1 MAEAKDAKG
10 GSGRGLSSLS
20 HRLASR
26 SGRISLEALRFLG
39 ASHRRTRVAPPPGAP
54 AGTLAVPVHAVETRI
69 RSICYDAES
78 VDERSIESLEELS
91 ELAEAEGRV
100 TWIDMQGFA
109 NRDALERIGQVF
121 GIHPLALADVVH
133 VPQRPKAEMHDGRLL
148 IVTQMALLTE
158 AGEIEVEQ
166 VSLVLGPGWVV
177 TFQERQGDV
186 FQPVRERVRSA
197 AARIRRM
204 GADFLAYALLDAVID
219 GYFPVV
225 EAIGGILEQL
235 EEEVVAGPG
244 AAALARIHAT
254 RRTLLHL
261 HRVQWRQRDAVHT
274 LLRDESFPFSE
285 PVRIYLRDAHD
296 HAFQTLDAIET
307 YRDMAVGLMDVYLSS
322 TSHRMNEAMRTL
334 TVMAS
339 VFIPLTFVVGV
350 YGMNFERM
358 PELHWQWGY
367 PAVWG
372 VILAIGF
379 GLRRRSEAERRWS
392 RSRCT
397 SWQTDS
403 DESPGNHPSR
413 CRSVPPF
420 LEAAGSRGW
429 APELDLRGTQTASAG

>member
-158 AGEIEVEQ
+158 AGEIEE
-166 VSLVLGPGWVV
+166 
-177 TFQERQGDV
+177 
-186 FQPVRERVRSA
+186 PVRERVRSA

-358 PELHWQWGY
+358 PELHW
-367 PAVWG
+367 
-372 VILAIGF
+372 
-379 GLRRRSEAERRWS
+379 RRRSEAERRWS

-429 APELDLRGTQTASAG
+429 APELGLRGTQTASAG

>member
-1 MAEAKDAKG
+1 MAEARDAKRG
-10 GSGRGLSSLS
+10 KGRDRSSLS
-20 HRLASR
+20 RRLASR
-26 SGRISLEALRFLG
+26 SGRISLEAVRFLG
-39 ASHRRTRVAPPPGAP
+39 ASHRRKRVAPPRGAPPGA
-54 AGTLAVPVHAVETRI
+54 LAVPVHAVETRI
-69 RSICYDAES
+69 RSICYDAETL
-78 VDERSIESLEELS
+78 DERSIEFLDELS
-91 ELAEAEGRV
+91 ALAEAEGRV
-100 TWIDMQGFA
+100 TWIDVQGFA

-133 VPQRPKAEMHDGRLL
+133 VPQRPKAEMHDDRLL
-148 IVTQMALLTE
+148 IVTQMAQLTE
-158 AGEIEVEQ
+158 PGQIEVEQ

-177 TFQERQGDV
+177 TFQERPGDV
-186 FQPVRERVRSA
+186 FEPVRERLRGA
-197 AARIRRM
+197 TGRIRHM

-235 EEEVVAGPG
+235 EDEVMAGPG

-296 HAFQTLDAIET
+296 HAFQTVDAIET
-307 YRDMAVGLMDVYLSS
+307 YREMAVGLMDVYLSS
-322 TSHRMNEAMRTL
+322 ASHRMNEVMKTL

-339 VFIPLTFVVGV
+339 VFIPLTFVAGV

-358 PELHWQWGY
+358 PELHWEWGY

-372 VILAIGF
+372 FMLAT
-379 GLRRRSEAERRWS
+379 GLGLLAWFRRRGW
-392 RSRCT
+392 
-397 SWQTDS
+397 
-403 DESPGNHPSR
+403 
-413 CRSVPPF
+413 
-420 LEAAGSRGW
+420 LGW
-429 APELDLRGTQTASAG
+429 AGEQS

>member
-1 MAEAKDAKG
+1 MAEAKHAKG
-10 GSGRGLSSLS
+10 GIGRGLSLLS
-20 HRLASR
+20 RQVASR
-26 SGRISLEALRFLG
+26 SGRISLEAVGFLG
-39 ASHRRTRVAPPPGAP
+39 ASHRRKRVAPPPGAP
-54 AGTLAVPVHAVETRI
+54 PGALAVPVHAVETRI
-69 RSICYDAES
+69 RSICYDAETL
-78 VDERSIESLEELS
+78 DERSIESLDELS
-91 ELAEAEGRV
+91 ELGEAEGRV
-100 TWIDMQGFA
+100 TWIDVQGFA
-109 NRDALERIGQVF
+109 NRDALERIRQVF

-133 VPQRPKAEMHDGRLL
+133 VPQRPKAEMHDDRLL

-177 TFQERQGDV
+177 TFQERPGDV
-186 FQPVRERVRSA
+186 FEPVRERVRSA
-197 AARIRRM
+197 TGRIRQM
-204 GADFLAYALLDAVID
+204 GADFLTYALLDAVID
-219 GYFPVV
+219 GYFPVI

-235 EEEVVAGPG
+235 EEEVMAGPG

-322 TSHRMNEAMRTL
+322 ASHRMNEVMKTL

-339 VFIPLTFVVGV
+339 VFIPLTFVAGV

-358 PELHWQWGY
+358 PELHWEWGY

-372 VILAIGF
+372 FMLATGF
-379 GLRRRSEAERRWS
+379 GLLAWFRRR
-392 RSRCT
+392 
-397 SWQTDS
+397 
-403 DESPGNHPSR
+403 
-413 CRSVPPF
+413 
-420 LEAAGSRGW
+420 GW
-429 APELDLRGTQTASAG
+429 LGGARNRT

>member
-1 MAEAKDAKG
+1 
-10 GSGRGLSSLS
+10 
-20 HRLASR
+20 
-26 SGRISLEALRFLG
+26 
-39 ASHRRTRVAPPPGAP
+39 
-54 AGTLAVPVHAVETRI
+54 
-69 RSICYDAES
+69 
-78 VDERSIESLEELS
+78 
-91 ELAEAEGRV
+91 
-100 TWIDMQGFA
+100 
-109 NRDALERIGQVF
+109 
-121 GIHPLALADVVH
+121 
-133 VPQRPKAEMHDGRLL
+133 
-148 IVTQMALLTE
+148 
-158 AGEIEVEQ
+158 
-166 VSLVLGPGWVV
+166 
-177 TFQERQGDV
+177 
-186 FQPVRERVRSA
+186 
-197 AARIRRM
+197 M

-322 TSHRMNEAMRTL
+322 TSHRMNEAMI
-334 TVMAS
+334 VA
-339 VFIPLTFVVGV
+339 GV

-372 VILAIGF
+372 FMLATGF
-379 GLRRRSEAERRWS
+379 GLLAWFRRRGWLGGAQERS
-392 RSRCT
+392 
-397 SWQTDS
+397 
-403 DESPGNHPSR
+403 
-413 CRSVPPF
+413 
-420 LEAAGSRGW
+420 
-429 APELDLRGTQTASAG
+429 

>member
-1 MAEAKDAKG
+1 MAEAKHAKG
-10 GSGRGLSSLS
+10 GIGRGLSLLS
-20 HRLASR
+20 RQVASR
-26 SGRISLEALRFLG
+26 SGRISLEAVGFLG
-39 ASHRRTRVAPPPGAP
+39 ASHRRRRVAPPAGAPPGA
-54 AGTLAVPVHAVETRI
+54 LAVPVHAVETRI
-69 RSICYDAES
+69 RSICYDAETLG
-78 VDERSIESLEELS
+78 ERSIESLEELS

-100 TWIDMQGFA
+100 TWIDVQGFA

-133 VPQRPKAEMHDGRLL
+133 VPQRPKAEMHDDRLL
-148 IVTQMALLTE
+148 IVTQMAQLTE

-177 TFQERQGDV
+177 TFQERPGDV
-186 FQPVRERVRSA
+186 FEPVRERVRSA
-197 AARIRRM
+197 TARIRHM
-204 GADFLAYALLDAVID
+204 GADFLTYALLDAVID
-219 GYFPVV
+219 GYFPVI

-235 EEEVVAGPG
+235 EEEVMAGPG

-285 PVRIYLRDAHD
+285 PVRVYLRDAHD

-339 VFIPLTFVVGV
+339 VFIPLTFVAGV

-358 PELHWQWGY
+358 PELHWEWGY

-372 VILAIGF
+372 VMLATGF
-379 GLRRRSEAERRWS
+379 GLLAWFRRRGWLGGAQG
-392 RSRCT
+392 RS
-397 SWQTDS
+397 
-403 DESPGNHPSR
+403 
-413 CRSVPPF
+413 
-420 LEAAGSRGW
+420 
-429 APELDLRGTQTASAG
+429 

>member
-1 MAEAKDAKG
+1 
-10 GSGRGLSSLS
+10 
-20 HRLASR
+20 
-26 SGRISLEALRFLG
+26 
-39 ASHRRTRVAPPPGAP
+39 
-54 AGTLAVPVHAVETRI
+54 
-69 RSICYDAES
+69 
-78 VDERSIESLEELS
+78 
-91 ELAEAEGRV
+91 
-100 TWIDMQGFA
+100 
-109 NRDALERIGQVF
+109 
-121 GIHPLALADVVH
+121 
-133 VPQRPKAEMHDGRLL
+133 
-148 IVTQMALLTE
+148 
-158 AGEIEVEQ
+158 
-166 VSLVLGPGWVV
+166 
-177 TFQERQGDV
+177 
-186 FQPVRERVRSA
+186 
-197 AARIRRM
+197 M

-379 GLRRRSEAERRWS
+379 GLLAWFRRRGWLGGAQK
-392 RSRCT
+392 RS
-397 SWQTDS
+397 
-403 DESPGNHPSR
+403 
-413 CRSVPPF
+413 
-420 LEAAGSRGW
+420 
-429 APELDLRGTQTASAG
+429 